1 MYHNQG
7 TAITKGK
14 FDIYIP
20 AESLYENTYLDI
32 ESQGDTLHFHENTI
46 PIHKNITISV
56 DVSNYA
62 ETDLAKLYIGELN
75 YRGLPSYNNT
85 TRRGNKLTTRT
96 RTFGDYIVAMDTS
109 PPSIKPVNFND
120 GKWISS
126 NTTLKVKIE
135 DDRSGISS
143 YHATVN
149 GKFILMEYNYKTD
162 VLTYD
167 FDDGIVKDTENNFKL
182 IVVDN
187 VGNSTTFEATFFR
200 K

>member
-1 MYHNQG
+1 
-7 TAITKGK
+7 
-14 FDIYIP
+14 
-20 AESLYENTYLDI
+20 
-32 ESQGDTLHFHENTI
+32 
-46 PIHKNITISV
+46 
-56 DVSNYA
+56 
-62 ETDLAKLYIGELN
+62 
-75 YRGLPSYNNT
+75 
-85 TRRGNKLTTRT
+85 
-96 RTFGDYIVAMDTS
+96 MDTS

-143 YHATVN
+143 YRATVN